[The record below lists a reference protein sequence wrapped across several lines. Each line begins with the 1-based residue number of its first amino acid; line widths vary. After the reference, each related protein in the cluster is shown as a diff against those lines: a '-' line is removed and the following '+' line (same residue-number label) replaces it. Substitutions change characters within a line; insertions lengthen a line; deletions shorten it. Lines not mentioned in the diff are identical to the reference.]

1 MNWSVTGWLNGVV
14 RYKTQQYNLSLVN
27 GHLHQKDSFPCFV
40 LLPHFK
46 IKTVAG
52 GKIIYLVLCL
62 IVWNCLFWT
71 LLKEAAVASAT
82 CDRNNMIQI
91 VMMDIKSKRFEW
103 TRCKKPLLL
112 VNGFAYEKQTLAQPN
127 LHLEVQHCYSCDK
140 EHLKSLS
147 QEETGQN

>member
-52 GKIIYLVLCL
+52 GKNHLFSLVFNRLKLLVLDFIKRSSCCFSNVWQEQHDPDSYDGYKIKEIRMDKLQQATIVVEWLCL
-62 IVWNCLFWT
+62 WKADFGTAKPPFGGPT
-71 LLKEAAVASAT
+71 LL
-82 CDRNNMIQI
+82 QL
-91 VMMDIKSKRFEW
+91 W
-103 TRCKKPLLL
+103 
-112 VNGFAYEKQTLAQPN
+112 
-127 LHLEVQHCYSCDK
+127 
-140 EHLKSLS
+140 
-147 QEETGQN
+147 